1 MFCGLKSF
9 FILLQQS
16 CASATVFLTEQIFS
30 LFWNILLLPVR
41 LLYLLILYIGD
52 FNVQNTEWLGSF
64 PTDLGEEGAESFGIL
79 KDLDLLIK
87 NLHTFRIVR
96 TSS

>member
-30 LFWNILLLPVR
+30 LFWNILLLPAR
-41 LLYLLILYIGD
+41 LLYLLILYIGN
-52 FNVQNTEWLGSF
+52 FNVQNTEWLGFS
-64 PTDLGEEGAESFGIL
+64 PADLSGEGAESFSIL
-79 KDLDLLIK
+79 KDLEQLIK
-87 NLHTFRIVR
+87 NLLTFRIVR
-96 TSS
+96 TNS